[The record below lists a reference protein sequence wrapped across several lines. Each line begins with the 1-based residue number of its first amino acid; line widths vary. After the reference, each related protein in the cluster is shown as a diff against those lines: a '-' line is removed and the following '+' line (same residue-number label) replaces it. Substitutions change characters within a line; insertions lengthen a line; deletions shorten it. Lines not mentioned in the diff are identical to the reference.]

1 MDATEHF
8 NTVELLLL
16 VLKDSR
22 LNVKTVAQGGKS
34 SSVIYG
40 ASILDRVGLP

>member
-22 LNVKTVAQGGKS
+22 LNVKTVAQGANRRPL
-34 SSVIYG
+34 YME
-40 ASILDRVGLP
+40 PQF